1 MSEQTKPQAG
11 TVGRPSGPDPAGGQV
26 TAQDRRQELAE
37 FLRGPTARRTPAEAG
52 LPTFGR
58 RRTPG
63 LRREEVATLAGVSV
77 TWYTWLEQARRIRV
91 SRQILG
97 SLAGA
102 LGLDDIERAHLFRL
116 ADEPPPDRAPS
127 ATELPSQYQVLLAH
141 LDPNPAFVVNPR
153 FDILAWNRGCELL
166 YGDLGAL
173 PKERRNV
180 LWLTFTAPEVR
191 EMVRDWEAEAALTV
205 ALFRT
210 QASDAVLAPGIT
222 GLVAELAAASP
233 DFARLWERKD
243 LAPFVPQARTIDH
256 PLLGEV
262 TLDYVKLHLSN
273 DDKTLVSYLL
283 PPGSELESRFTKLV
297 GDPGA

>member
-1 MSEQTKPQAG
+1 M
-11 TVGRPSGPDPAGGQV
+11 
-26 TAQDRRQELAE
+26 TAQDRRRELAE
-37 FLRGPTARRTPAEAG
+37 FLRSRRARRTPAQAG

-63 LRREEVATLAGVSV
+63 LRREEVATLAGVSI
-77 TWYTWLEQARRIRV
+77 TWYTWLEQARDIRV

-97 SLAGA
+97 SLATA
-102 LGLDDIERAHLFRL
+102 LGLDAVERDHLFRL

-127 ATELPSQYQVLLAH
+127 RAELPPQYELLLTH
-141 LDPNPAFVVNPR
+141 LDPNPAFIVNPR

-173 PKERRNV
+173 SASRRNV

-191 EMVRDWEAEAALTV
+191 EMTRDWETEAALTV

-210 QASDAVLAPGIT
+210 QANEGILAPEIT
-222 GLVAELAAASP
+222 GLITELADASP
-233 DFARLWERKD
+233 DFARMWRRKE
-243 LAPFVPQARTIDH
+243 LAPFVPDARTIDH
-256 PLLGEV
+256 PMLGEV
-262 TLDYVKLHLSN
+262 TLEYVKLHVAN

-283 PPGSELESRFTKLV
+283 PPGSEVESQFLKLV
-297 GDPGA
+297 RNPGA